1 VDDRR
6 ADVVI
11 EQVPAERVRPL
22 RLEVL
27 RPGRDP
33 DSTVFEGDD
42 HPAVAH
48 VAAVDPGAPGDGVV
62 AVGTVFPDP
71 VPWDPGRAGA
81 WRIRGMATA
90 EDRRGRGAGGRVLEA
105 LLAHAVAGGGTVVW
119 CHAREGAWE
128 FYERAGFVAH
138 GAAFHDGLAVHRSMW
153 RDL

>member
-6 ADVVI
+6 AEVRI

-22 RLEVL
+22 RLLVL
-27 RPGRDP
+27 RTGREPG
-33 DSTVFEGDD
+33 STIFEGDD
-42 HPAVAH
+42 HPDVAH
-48 VAAVDPGAPGDGVV
+48 VAAVDTASGDVV

-90 EDRRGRGAGGRVLEA
+90 EGRRGRGIGARVLEA
-105 LLAHAVAGGGTVVW
+105 LLAHARAGGGAVIW

-128 FYERAGFVAH
+128 FYERAGFAAH
-138 GAAFHDGLAVHRSMW
+138 GEAFDDGLAVHRSMW
-153 RDL
+153 REL